1 MIVYACVHARTCT
14 HDEISSITWG
24 SYRSHACLP
33 PVFLP
38 RFDRVIVIVAFT
50 IAVLQLFPPPAFAYT
65 RYPILLSWTAIWN
78 FIASSRVQGKTV
90 ILFRSLLEKRVTF
103 AITYPAYPPFY
114 RLWYYAA
121 INSLTFTL
129 APWNVIFLFGS
140 CLDKVCCPAARER
153 RVTFNVKYLPTI
165 YFELKC
171 EWSSN
176 GPSSHKFSIMHF
188 IEMRHTSNSLPDY

>member
-38 RFDRVIVIVAFT
+38 RLDRVIVIVAFT
-50 IAVLQLFPPPAFAYT
+50 IAVLQLFPPPPAFALHT
-65 RYPILLSWTAIWN
+65 IPRITLLNRYIKFDCFLPRAREDRD
-78 FIASSRVQGKTV
+78 FFF
-90 ILFRSLLEKRVTF
+90 FRSLLEKRVTF

-129 APWNVIFLFGS
+129 APCNVIFLFGS
-140 CLDKVCCPAARER
+140 CLDKVAVLLLVRGEPLSTLNISR
-153 RVTFNVKYLPTI
+153 RYI
-165 YFELKC
+165 
-171 EWSSN
+171 SN
-176 GPSSHKFSIMHF
+176 
-188 IEMRHTSNSLPDY
+188 